1 MTLTGHHFYLIT
13 KVCWNLG
20 TSQSNRFHGISNIF
34 PHVAGEVIYHLQV
47 ETCCSDCG
55 ASQTHLQ
62 TDTLSLSQA
71 VSSQN
76 PAHQLWMSS
85 TVLALISAS
94 AWLSHPVGSV
104 SAMIKG
110 SAQCRCHFHKS
121 GHAGAAVVGIS
132 CEAPASLGA
141 GTVVLSWGW
150 ARISHPHTAH
160 WGWKHLGPL
169 MLLGV
174 SQDLGMTT
182 GQQFW
187 IYLHKIPISKAATW
201 SPVVACMTVRDLKV
215 IFQEVEKAIHCDF
228 YGGDL
233 FQFIDRNCSHNS
245 KEIAKREKMRYV
257 FFMLTKWKE
266 IKTTVFWDVIQK
278 SELIIFKFFMGFR
291 FWILFTRSIQMLLS
305 MTLFSPSKK
314 KN

>member
-47 ETCCSDCG
+47 KTCCSDCG

-71 VSSQN
+71 VSSRN

-110 SAQCRCHFHKS
+110 NAQCRCHFHKS

-150 ARISHPHTAH
+150 ARISHSHTAH

-182 GQQFW
+182 GQQFLD
-187 IYLHKIPISKAATW
+187 IFTQNSYLKSSYLVSCHGMHDSEGSEGHFPRSGESNTLWFLRWWFIS
-201 SPVVACMTVRDLKV
+201 
-215 IFQEVEKAIHCDF
+215 IH
-228 YGGDL
+228 
-233 FQFIDRNCSHNS
+233 R
-245 KEIAKREKMRYV
+245 
-257 FFMLTKWKE
+257 
-266 IKTTVFWDVIQK
+266 QK
-278 SELIIFKFFMGFR
+278 
-291 FWILFTRSIQMLLS
+291 LL
-305 MTLFSPSKK
+305 P
-314 KN
+314 